1 MGRDRIRA
9 EGGFTGRAPWG
20 YEITGPKY
28 AKTIVPTEEGR
39 RLVPEIYA
47 RVIKGESL
55 ATIGEWLEAETGREW
70 WPRTIGTMIRNPV
83 YRGAQ
88 HDAAGRVIYRCE
100 ALVDA
105 ATCAAARARRWT
117 AGRSAGTPTPPP
129 ARCCPG
135 CSTAR
140 AARTARCTG

>member
-1 MGRDRIRA
+1 MAGRISLAVMAEVAHAETTTKKERVRMGRDRIKA

-39 RLVPEIYA
+39 RLIPEIYA

-55 ATIGEWLEAETGREW
+55 ATIGRGWRPRPAGQW

-88 HDAAGRVIYRCE
+88 HDAEAG
-100 ALVDA
+100 
-105 ATCAAARARRWT
+105 
-117 AGRSAGTPTPPP
+117 
-129 ARCCPG
+129 
-135 CSTAR
+135 
-140 AARTARCTG
+140 